1 MLIQI
6 ASIHQLSMWFRQ
18 TPDDDGDWNGVR
30 YTFDAAGDCTDFLVV
45 YDEAPAGFTTRLPR
59 SRRILFLSEP
69 QTIKR
74 YPQPYLDCF
83 GTVVSISDQPG
94 YLGNLIRHNPALPWL
109 YGLDINN
116 PDGPQNFLRWN
127 ALERAETA
135 AHPTRGELSVVC
147 STKTMNLNQA
157 RRLRF
162 LEMLKRRLGDQLAI
176 FGRGFN
182 PIEDK
187 AEGLDGF
194 RYHLVLEN
202 NLLEHGWT
210 EKLADP
216 ILAGC
221 FPIVSGGDNLGMYFN
236 PGGFRTINTRRPRE
250 AVETVLAI
258 LKEDPKRQAADFMQH
273 NKQRLMHEHNF
284 FAVCSRI
291 ALGQSNGAHTGA
303 TDKGLLDKPAAIPR
317 PVRSRMDKLLSLP
330 KPLRKPLR
338 WLYLNL
344 AERA

>member
-1 MLIQI
+1 ML
-6 ASIHQLSMWFRQ
+6 FRQ
-18 TPDDDGDWNGVR
+18 TPADDGCWHGMR
-30 YTFDAAGDCTDFLVV
+30 FTFDAVGECADFLVV
-45 YDEAPAGFTTRLPR
+45 YDEAPAGFTTRLPV

-69 QTIKR
+69 RTIKR
-74 YPQPYLDCF
+74 YPQHYLDRF
-83 GTVVSISDQPG
+83 GTVVSISDQPH
-94 YLGNLIRHNPALPWL
+94 YKGNLVRHNPALPWM

-116 PDGPQNFLRWN
+116 PDGPQNYLRWLE
-127 ALERAETA
+127 LERADAE
-135 AHPTRGELSVVC
+135 AHPARGELSVVC

-162 LEMLKRRLGDQLAI
+162 LHMLKQRLGDRLTV

-182 PIEDK
+182 PVEDK

-216 ILAGC
+216 ILAGS
-221 FPIVSGGDNLGMYFN
+221 FPIVSGGENLNRYFD
-236 PGGFRTINTRRPRE
+236 PAGFRTINTQRPRE
-250 AVETVLAI
+250 AVENVLAI
-258 LKEDPKRQAADFMQH
+258 LEEDPRRQAADAMRR
-273 NKQRLMHEHNF
+273 NKERLMQEHNF
-284 FAVCSRI
+284 FALCSRI
-291 ALGQSNGAHTGA
+291 ARRHSDVLADAEGPPIA
-303 TDKGLLDKPAAIPR
+303 TTRPLDHPEAIPKPTR
-317 PVRSRMDKLLSLP
+317 RRIDRLLSVP

-338 WLYLNL
+338 WAYLVV